1 MNDNIILV
9 LADDAPWFP
18 DAHVGQALAFYDPDS
33 YFGAGEFRFTSDP
46 TEAIRFPSAADAFDE
61 WKRVSTV
68 RPIRHDGKPNRPLS
82 AFTLKVMPIEDW
94 KP

>member
-9 LADDAPWFP
+9 LAAEADWFP

-33 YFGAGEFRFTSDP
+33 YFGAGEF
-46 TEAIRFPSAADAFDE
+46 RFPSAADAFDE

-82 AFTLKVMPIEDW
+82 AFTLKVMPVEDW